1 MTTFWCTPP
10 CLWKTVETR
19 ESEREVRKGHGSTR
33 DRPVS
38 LTFKVTL
45 ENLREKDAGRYRCG
59 IDVPFSTDPAFQVE
73 VSVIPGEHPSP
84 SLQHQAGH
92 PDPQEGSGT
101 ERLGQ
106 DDREGRGR
114 GAGCGWC
121 LGPMF
126 VGAQP
131 RLCLWLGPP

>member
-1 MTTFWCTPP
+1 M
-10 CLWKTVETR
+10 
-19 ESEREVRKGHGSTR
+19 SIR
-33 DRPVS
+33 DRPAN
-38 LTFKVTL
+38 LTFTVTL
-45 ENLREKDAGRYRCG
+45 ESLREEDAGRYWCG
-59 IDVPFSTDPAFQVE
+59 IDTSWFEGMLPDPTFQVE
-73 VSVIPGEHPSP
+73 VFVVPGEHRPP

>member
-33 DRPVS
+33 DRPVG

-106 DDREGRGR
+106 DDQEEGGR
-114 GAGCGWC
+114 GAGCGWS
-121 LGPMF
+121 LEPMF
-126 VGAQP
+126 VGAQA
-131 RLCLWLGPP
+131 RLCLLLGPA